1 MMDARLESLKT
12 RHAELETS
20 LAEEMAR
27 PAPDFL
33 RVRDLKRRKLF
44 LRDAIAL
51 RERFR
56 TPAA

>member
-1 MMDARLESLKT
+1 MDARLETLKT
-12 RHAELETS
+12 HHTKLEDA
-20 LAEEMAR
+20 LADEMAR

-33 RVRDLKRRKLF
+33 RVRDLKRRKLL

-51 RERFR
+51 RDRLR